1 MQLNADDLN
10 IAVVGIGYVGLPL
23 ALELSKHFEV
33 VGFDTNKLRVQNL
46 CNNIDSNNEFSTEDL
61 SNYRCKFTSNLDEI
75 SSANLYIITVPT
87 PIDKKNEPDL
97 SILLDATKAIS
108 KFVCRGDIIVYE
120 STVYP
125 GVTEDLCG
133 PIIEE
138 ISGLRSN
145 KDFHLGYSPE
155 RINPGDAEHTIDK
168 ITKVVSAQN
177 SETLGLLA
185 ELYGKLNS
193 NNVFKAKN
201 IKTAEA
207 AKAIENAQRDIN
219 IAFMNEVAMLLTKM
233 DLTAFDVLKAAK
245 TKWNFLPFSPGLVGG
260 HCISVDPYYLAKK
273 AIMVGHT
280 PEILLSGRK
289 INDSMGMFI
298 AKQIAKFFNHV
309 EEPTKLKN
317 QKILVLGIS
326 FKENVNDIR
335 NTKVIDIVSG
345 LNACGYEVDVYDPL
359 ASSTEV
365 LNAYGLNLLNK
376 LSFEQKYDCVVLA
389 VTHREFVGMS
399 VEEIEGLIKAKNS
412 IIYDIK
418 GSWSEHNFSEPLRY
432 FSL

>member
-1 MQLNADDLN
+1 MQLNVDDLN

-46 CNNIDSNNEFSTEDL
+46 CNNIDSNNEFSPEDL

-138 ISGLRSN
+138 ISGLKSN

-177 SETLGLLA
+177 SKTLGLLA

-193 NNVFKAKN
+193 NNVFKAN
-201 IKTAEA
+201 MKTAEVQS
-207 AKAIENAQRDIN
+207 N
-219 IAFMNEVAMLLTKM
+219 
-233 DLTAFDVLKAAK
+233 
-245 TKWNFLPFSPGLVGG
+245 
-260 HCISVDPYYLAKK
+260 
-273 AIMVGHT
+273 
-280 PEILLSGRK
+280 RK
-289 INDSMGMFI
+289 RS
-298 AKQIAKFFNHV
+298 K
-309 EEPTKLKN
+309 
-317 QKILVLGIS
+317 
-326 FKENVNDIR
+326 
-335 NTKVIDIVSG
+335 
-345 LNACGYEVDVYDPL
+345 
-359 ASSTEV
+359 
-365 LNAYGLNLLNK
+365 
-376 LSFEQKYDCVVLA
+376 
-389 VTHREFVGMS
+389 
-399 VEEIEGLIKAKNS
+399 
-412 IIYDIK
+412 
-418 GSWSEHNFSEPLRY
+418 RY
-432 FSL
+432 